1 MGSLVHALLDTLVD
15 HYFGL
20 ADTVAERV
28 AGLEEQVLG
37 GTNQAVVR
45 DVFALK
51 KQLLA
56 IRRILGP
63 ERDALNV
70 LMRQDM
76 SLLDRKTRL
85 HLRDVYDHLVRIID
99 TADLHGDLLTST
111 LDVHLS
117 AVSNRLN
124 QIMKTLT
131 SWTIIL
137 MSLALIA
144 GIYGMNFRNI
154 PELSWDLGY
163 FYSLGAIVIVGGGLY
178 LYLRRKS
185 WL

>member
-1 MGSLVHALLDTLVD
+1 MDLFIGENHLVAVHQQPVKEIEEALSRWERTHGTLNHGVGSLVHALLDTLVD
-15 HYFGL
+15 HYFGV

-37 GTNQAVVR
+37 GTDQGVVR
-45 DVFALK
+45 EVFALK

-56 IRRILGP
+56 MRRILGP
-63 ERDALNV
+63 ERDALNA

-76 SLLDRKTRL
+76 SLLDRKTQL
-85 HLRDVYDHLVRIID
+85 YLRDLYDHLVRIID
-99 TADLHGDLLTST
+99 TVDLHGDLLTSS

-137 MSLALIA
+137 MSLPSSPAST
-144 GIYGMNFRNI
+144 G
-154 PELSWDLGY
+154 
-163 FYSLGAIVIVGGGLY
+163 
-178 LYLRRKS
+178 
-185 WL
+185 